1 MQFEKKFQNGDI
13 WICKPS
19 GRNQGK
25 GIFLVTEL
33 SKLKSVLEKDD
44 KKMGKSMIRIIQ
56 RYIMNP
62 LLINGYKFDVRSY
75 MLIGSTSPHSLV
87 FYHDGYIRLSCVP
100 YSSDHLDLHA

>member
-1 MQFEKKFQNGDI
+1 MSIIDGDI

-56 RYIMNP
+56 RFVKVF
-62 LLINGYKFDVRSY
+62 GRSGAFS
-75 MLIGSTSPHSLV
+75 I
-87 FYHDGYIRLSCVP
+87 
-100 YSSDHLDLHA
+100 